1 MKCTVSP
8 GGQAGG
14 NDSAAPVNWSRRG
27 FCEGLAVGAAAV
39 VAPGYVLA
47 SQASNANFDAWPS
60 RPVKVIVSGSTGGSV
75 DAVARVLTRAL
86 SSSLGITFVMDH
98 QSAASGAL
106 AAQQLLRAEPDGY
119 TWLVTNTASHA
130 ISPSVNSALGY
141 DPVRDFS
148 HLSILGGSPW
158 MLVVHADS
166 RVNTWGEWLV
176 QARLAGPGGLSIGS
190 PGELSMGHLF
200 GQQLSVLRGF
210 SWTHVPYRSTQAML
224 TDVAG
229 GHLQTG
235 LTTTI
240 SAAGLIRSG
249 RLRPLLV
256 TSPRRLADFPQ
267 VPTAAELGLPEVK
280 VSLWLGLAV
289 AAGVDPA
296 LRARIQRAV
305 AGVMAKPEWVSQ
317 LRAFGLEPLDVAPEA
332 AGEFVAAE
340 GRKWGAVARALK
352 IAPETMPRQ

>member
-1 MKCTVSP
+1 MKRNVWPNSEN
-8 GGQAGG
+8 GVMNLAV
-14 NDSAAPVNWSRRG
+14 PVEWSRRG
-27 FCEGLAVGAAAV
+27 FCVGLVAGTAV
-39 VAPGYVLA
+39 VAAPAPIMA
-47 SQASNANFDAWPS
+47 SQAVNTSTEVWPS
-60 RPVKVIVSGSTGGSV
+60 RPVKVIISGSTGGSV
-75 DAVARVLTRAL
+75 DAVARILTRSL
-86 SSSLGITFVMDH
+86 SSSLGITFVMDY
-98 QSAASGAL
+98 QNAASGAV
-106 AAQQLLRAEPDGY
+106 AAQQLLRAEPDGC

-130 ISPSVNSALGY
+130 IIPSVNAAVGY

-166 RVNTWGEWLV
+166 RVNTWSEWLV
-176 QARLAGPGGLSIGS
+176 QARQAGPGGLSIGS

-210 SWTHVPYRSTQAML
+210 SWTHVPYRSTHAML

-267 VPTAAELGLPEVK
+267 VPAAAELGLPEVK
-280 VSLWLGLAV
+280 VSLWSGLAV

-317 LRAFGLEPLDVAPEA
+317 LRAVGLEPLDVALEA
-332 AGEFVAAE
+332 SGEFVAAE

-352 IAPETMPRQ
+352 ISPETIPRQ